1 MMDSIDLQ
9 ADGTLHE
16 RDDGGSEMQYNF
28 SVVQKGPIAELLRAV
43 VAMTAE
49 QRARLV
55 LDVPG
60 GRSLSV
66 GEMLALAAQ
75 EGLA

>member
-1 MMDSIDLQ
+1 MESVDLQ
-9 ADGTLHE
+9 AEGTLHE
-16 RDDGGSEMQYNF
+16 RDDRGSEMQYNF
-28 SVVQKGPIAELLRAV
+28 SVVQKGPIAELLRSV

-60 GRSLSV
+60 GRSLNV
-66 GEMLALAAQ
+66 GEMLALAER
-75 EGLA
+75 EGLS

>member
-1 MMDSIDLQ
+1 MESVDLQ
-9 ADGTLHE
+9 AEGTLHE

-28 SVVQKGPIAELLRAV
+28 SVVQKGQIAELLRSV

-60 GRSLSV
+60 GRSLNV
-66 GEMLALAAQ
+66 GEMLALAER
-75 EGLA
+75 EGLS

>member
-1 MMDSIDLQ
+1 MMESVDLQ
-9 ADGTLHE
+9 AEGTLHE

-28 SVVQKGPIAELLRAV
+28 SVVQKGQIAELLRSV

-60 GRSLSV
+60 GRSLNV
-66 GEMLALAAQ
+66 GEMLALAER
-75 EGLA
+75 EGLS

>member
-1 MMDSIDLQ
+1 MMESVDLQ
-9 ADGTLHE
+9 AEGTLHE

-28 SVVQKGPIAELLRAV
+28 SVVQKGSIAELLRSV

-60 GRSLSV
+60 GRSLNV
-66 GEMLALAAQ
+66 GEMLALAER
-75 EGLA
+75 EGLS

>member
-1 MMDSIDLQ
+1 MMESVDLQ
-9 ADGTLHE
+9 AEGTLHE

-28 SVVQKGPIAELLRAV
+28 SVVQKDQIAELLRSV

-60 GRSLSV
+60 GRSLNV
-66 GEMLALAAQ
+66 GEMLALAER
-75 EGLA
+75 EGLS